1 MVLLTEKQ
9 KEKVLLLQNQFS
21 DVHQEIEAV
30 KIEMDRLNEGAE
42 KLVKKLISLRE
53 EEHKLISD
61 LELKYGVGKLDPF
74 SMTYQI

>member
-21 DVHQEIEAV
+21 DAHQEIEAV
-30 KIEMDRLNEGAE
+30 KIEMDRLNEEAE
-42 KLVKKLISLRE
+42 KLVKKLIFLRE

-61 LELKYGVGKLDPF
+61 LELEYGVGKLDPF